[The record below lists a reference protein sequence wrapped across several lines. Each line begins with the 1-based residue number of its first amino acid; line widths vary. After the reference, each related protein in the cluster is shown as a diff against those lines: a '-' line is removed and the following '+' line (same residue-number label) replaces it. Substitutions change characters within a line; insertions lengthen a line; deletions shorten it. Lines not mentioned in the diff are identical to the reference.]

1 MKEIKIQGARVHN
14 LKNINISIPKNKLVV
29 ATGVS
34 GSGKSSLVFDIIF
47 EEGRKQY
54 LQSLGILSGLDSEN
68 KFDNIQGLGPAIA
81 VQQNIIR
88 QSNPRSTVGSR
99 TNIINMLA
107 LLYAGEGQ
115 IHCSYCGVP
124 VNHNFICEDCGN
136 VEERLEPSY
145 FSYNTSNGMCMK
157 CSGRGAYF
165 KIDIEKLIPD
175 KTTTLEQIFNMLKI
189 TPGFMR
195 LLERRFKEYFS
206 ISFFQLPEEVKNE
219 VIYGHYENGKRSYC
233 LIKIFES
240 RHQKGE
246 DLNGIYTMTA
256 CSDCNGFRIGE
267 EARRVLLNGKH
278 IGEIGKMT
286 ISEVHEFLEV
296 LLKEAT
302 LTQFGQNLLKDIIAK
317 TNHLIKSRLGH
328 LSLYREMSTLSGG
341 EIQRLF
347 LNTHL
352 DSKMDS
358 LIYVLDEPT
367 AGLHE
372 SEKLEILKS
381 INELK
386 ELGNTV
392 IVVDH
397 DKNTIK
403 MADHIIDI
411 GPKAGICGGQVIYQG
426 NLEGLLQCNESITG
440 KYLSGKITMPIRKTH
455 QNIVHD
461 DDRPSLTIRNANTN
475 NLKDITVSFPLG
487 SMIGVAGKSGSGK
500 SSLIADTLMPLLKSY
515 YNNQWNNGCTD
526 IEEDEINSEDESVV
540 VETVA
545 DRLEGMDHIS
555 GYAEISQAPIGR
567 NMNSIPVSYIGI
579 WDKIRLLFANQLQAI
594 EQNLTAGHFSFN
606 SKGACSKCGGSGYE
620 KIWLTSDLS
629 IDKTCSECH
638 GKRFND
644 EALSIK
650 YKNKNIHDILEM
662 SVSEA
667 VVFFKDNPGILS
679 TLNVLE
685 QIGMGYIKLGQPT
698 PTLSGGESQRIKL
711 AKEIGKRRKG
721 NILYVLDEPTTGLSQ
736 YDTAKLIELLDEL
749 IANGNSVIV
758 VEHNIEVLKC
768 CDWIIELGPEGGEK
782 GGYIIAEG
790 STETLK
796 ENFKS
801 ITGRYL

>member
-34 GSGKSSLVFDIIF
+34 GSGKSSLMFDIIF

-54 LQSLGILSGLDSEN
+54 LQSLGILSGIDNEN

-81 VQQNIIR
+81 VVQNIIR

-115 IHCSYCGVP
+115 IICSSCGKIVDESLTCK
-124 VNHNFICEDCGN
+124 ICGD
-136 VEERLEPSY
+136 VEERLDPSY
-145 FSYNTSNGMCMK
+145 FSYNSSSGMCMK

-165 KIDIEKLIPD
+165 EVNIEKLVPENN
-175 KTTTLEQIFNMLKI
+175 TTLEQVFNMVKV
-189 TPGFMR
+189 TPGYMK
-195 LLERRFKEYFS
+195 LLEKRFVEYFS
-206 ISFFQLPEEVKNE
+206 MPFYQLPEEVKNE
-219 VIYGHYENGKRSYC
+219 VIYGHYENGKISYS
-233 LIKIFES
+233 LTKIFQR

-246 DLNGIYTMTA
+246 DLNGIYTMTT
-256 CSDCNGFRIGE
+256 CSECSGARVSE
-267 EARRVLLNGKH
+267 EARRVLLRGTH
-278 IGEIGKMT
+278 IGELGNMV
-286 ISEVHEFLEV
+286 ISEAKEFLEV
-296 LLKEAT
+296 LLKQGT
-302 LTQFGQNLLKDIIAK
+302 LTQFGKNLLKDILAK
-317 TNHLIKSRLGH
+317 MNHLIKSRLGH

-347 LNTHL
+347 LNSHL

-372 SEKLEILKS
+372 SEKEDILES
-381 INELK
+381 INALK

-392 IVVDH
+392 IVVEH
-397 DKNTIK
+397 DKKTIK
-403 MADHIIDI
+403 IAEHIIDI
-411 GPKAGICGGQVIYQG
+411 GPKAGIGGGQVMYQG
-426 NLEGLLQCNESITG
+426 NLEGLLQSNESITG
-440 KYLSGKITMPIRKTH
+440 QYLSGKIAMPLRATH
-455 QNIVHD
+455 QNIKHVD
-461 DDRPSLTIRNANTN
+461 ERPRLELRNANTN
-475 NLKDITVSFPLG
+475 NLKDVTVSFPLG
-487 SMIGVAGKSGSGK
+487 AMIGIAGRSGCGK
-500 SSLIADTLMPLLKSY
+500 SSLISDTLIPLLKSY
-515 YNNQWNNGCTD
+515 YNNKWAD
-526 IEEDEINSEDESVV
+526 IEENETNSENESLI
-540 VETVA
+540 VEAIA
-545 DRLEGMDHIS
+545 DRLEGMESIL

-567 NMNSIPVSYIGI
+567 NMNSNPVTYIGI
-579 WDKIRLLFANQLQAI
+579 WDKIRLLFANQLEAI
-594 EQNLTAGHFSFN
+594 EQKFTSGHFSFN
-606 SKGACSKCGGSGYE
+606 SKGACPKCGGSGYE
-620 KIWLTSDLS
+620 KIYLASDLN

-644 EALSIK
+644 EALSVK

-667 VVFFKDNPGILS
+667 VSFFEDSPSIVS
-679 TLNVLE
+679 TLKVLE

-721 NILYVLDEPTTGLSQ
+721 NILYVLDEPTTGLSL
-736 YDTAKLIELLDEL
+736 YDTSKLIQLLDEL
-749 IANGNSVIV
+749 IWNGNSVIV
-758 VEHNIEVLKC
+758 VEHDIEVLKV

-790 STETLK
+790 SPETLK
-796 ENFKS
+796 KNSKS